1 MDDEFE
7 RFRNE
12 VKDIAS
18 DWRNA
23 TLRIKPSEVSGLKLC
38 YELSTGL
45 DNIIRRIYEI
55 SFNLALE
62 VAGEH
67 YRADETEIAIVA
79 TGSYGRRHFCPFSD
93 VDIAFI
99 PSEQDNPFVDA
110 LIKHAF
116 RLLISAISDATD
128 LRLGYAYRPL
138 EDIPNL
144 DSVTKTALLDARLVS
159 GSERLYKELLNQLY
173 ETIDVVA
180 FVCDKVAERSS
191 ARESVIYSTEPNIK
205 LGTGMLRDALQTLWL
220 LSVVNKLHPPV
231 PKKLCDAGVL
241 QRNEAKMLE
250 EAIDFYLKVR
260 NWLHIHC
267 GRREEVLL
275 REYQAQIA
283 HDFGFEGDEKSRINA
298 FFERLYGYAEAVN
311 SLARGVEETALE
323 MKVEVDEHFYA
334 EHKQLYAKG
343 EDALLRKPKLLL
355 VAFQHA
361 QRYRLKL
368 SHELKSKIRYAVS
381 NAGNA
386 LLKVNGCGKEL
397 MRILEQP
404 LHQDTIKEM
413 VELGVLQ
420 AFIPELERA
429 MKFVP
434 SNRAHELTVGAHC
447 VRTLMNLIELELKS
461 TNSETLMGEVWK
473 EVTDKGILRLS
484 ALLHDL
490 GKVVSEDE
498 RGHCEAGA
506 SIASEVAEAMG
517 LDLESKNL
525 VVSLVRNHML
535 LLRTARLHDIQDESV
550 LSKLANE
557 IRDVSVL
564 RMLYLLSYADAQAV
578 SKQTFTELEKELL
591 DMLFINL
598 HRYMVQRTEVSVPTD
613 VSEQWSH
620 LSWRLKKRGL
630 TQKQLEIATS
640 LFPPGYLLNMPLEVI
655 AERLQMVERL
665 FETQKPVIV
674 LHNEKGA
681 DFSELSI
688 CTYDDPTPGLLSKIC
703 GVLYAKDVDIRMAHV
718 LTASMSTSYGK
729 RDIVLDT
736 LYIRTRYGQVSDAK
750 ARQTRETLERVLS
763 GEISVDEVLTEA
775 GFETDFPVNVLHLSI
790 SNAISKGC
798 TVIHIKAD
806 DRRGLLFR
814 ITKAISSLG
823 LDILM
828 AKINTWRDVAED
840 SFYVVVRGG
849 GKIPD
854 DALRWF
860 ETELMKRLT
869 GR

>member
-1 MDDEFE
+1 MNDKFEF
-7 RFRNE
+7 FRTE
-12 VKDIAS
+12 IKKIAS

-23 TLRIKPSEVSGLKLC
+23 TLKIKPSEVSGLWLC
-38 YELSTGL
+38 HELSAGL
-45 DNIIRRIYEI
+45 DNIIRRIYEV

-62 VAGEH
+62 AAGEH
-67 YRADETEIAIVA
+67 YRAGETEIAIVA
-79 TGSYGRRHFCPFSD
+79 TGSYGRRHLCPFSD

-110 LIKHAF
+110 LIKYAF
-116 RLLISAISDATD
+116 RLLVSAISDATD

-144 DSVTKTALLDARLVS
+144 DSITKTALLDACLIS

-173 ETIDVVA
+173 ETIDVIA
-180 FVCDKVAERSS
+180 FVRDKVAERSS
-191 ARESVIYSTEPNIK
+191 ARKSVIYSTEPNIK
-205 LGTGMLRDALQTLWL
+205 LGTGMLRDALQILWL
-220 LSVVNKLHPPV
+220 LSVINKLHPPV
-231 PKKLCDAGVL
+231 ANKLCEVGAL
-241 QRNEAKMLE
+241 QRSEAEMLE

-260 NWLHIHC
+260 NWLHTRC
-267 GRREEVLL
+267 GRKEDVLL

-283 HDFGFEGDEKSRINA
+283 NDFGFEGNERSKINA

-311 SLARGVEETALE
+311 SLVRDVEESALE
-323 MKVEVDEHFYA
+323 MKVEIDEHFYA
-334 EHKQLYAKG
+334 EHKQLYVKG
-343 EDALLRKPKLLL
+343 EDVLLRKPKLLL

-361 QRYRLKL
+361 QRYGLEFSR
-368 SHELKSKIRYAVS
+368 ELKRNIRHVASKV
-381 NAGNA
+381 GKV
-386 LLKVNGCGKEL
+386 LLRANGCGKEL

-413 VELGVLQ
+413 VELGMLQ
-420 AFIPELERA
+420 AFVPELERA
-429 MKFVP
+429 MRFVP

-447 VRTLMNLIELELKS
+447 VRTLLNLIELELKS
-461 TNSETLMGEVWK
+461 KDSETLMGEVWK
-473 EVTDKGILRLS
+473 EVSDKGILRLA

-490 GKVVSEDE
+490 GKVISEDE
-498 RGHCEAGA
+498 QRHCEAGA
-506 SIASEVAEAMG
+506 SIASEVAEAIG
-517 LDLESKNL
+517 LDSESKNL
-525 VVSLVRNHML
+525 VVSLVKNHML

-557 IRDVSVL
+557 IRDVGML

-598 HRYMVQRTEVSVPTD
+598 HRYMVQQTEASVPTD
-613 VSEQWSH
+613 ISEKWSY
-620 LSWRLKKRGL
+620 LSRRLKKSGL

-640 LFPPGYLLNMPLEVI
+640 LFPPSYLLNMPLELI
-655 AERLQMVERL
+655 AERLQIVDRL
-665 FETQKPVIV
+665 TETQKPVIV
-674 LHNEKGA
+674 IRSEPGV

-703 GVLYAKDVDIRMAHV
+703 GVLYAKDVDIRMAYV
-718 LTASMSTSYGK
+718 LTANMPASFGK
-729 RDIVLDT
+729 RNIVLDT
-736 LYIRTRYGQVSDAK
+736 LYIRTRYGQVSEAR
-750 ARQTRETLERVLS
+750 ARQISETLEKVLC
-763 GEISVDEVLTEA
+763 GEVTVEQVLMEA
-775 GFETDFPVNVLHLSI
+775 GFETEFPVNVLHLSI
-790 SNAISKGC
+790 SNAISKRC

-814 ITKAISSLG
+814 IANAISSLG

-828 AKINTWRDVAED
+828 AKINTWRDIAED

-854 DALRWF
+854 ETLRWF

-869 GR
+869 KR